1 MSDGNFNRALLP
13 STPYARGVKAG
24 KAQERAHVEQ
34 AFRAWLR
41 AELPKLTADEVEAKV
56 AAFKRLL

>member
-1 MSDGNFNRALLP
+1 
-13 STPYARGVKAG
+13 VKAG

-41 AELPKLTADEVEAKV
+41 AELPELTADEVEAKV